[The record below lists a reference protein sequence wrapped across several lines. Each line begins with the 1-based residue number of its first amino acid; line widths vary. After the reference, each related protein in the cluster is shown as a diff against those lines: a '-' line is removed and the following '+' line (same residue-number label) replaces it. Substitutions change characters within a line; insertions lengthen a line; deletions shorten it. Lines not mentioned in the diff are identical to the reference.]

1 METEG
6 EGRVRD
12 GSCDFRLST
21 WNGAGVVMEEEAVGS
36 LCTRVGSSLPE
47 ERSRKRCPVG

>member
-6 EGRVRD
+6 EGRARD
-12 GSCDFRLST
+12 GSCDLHLST